1 MYAVGTQVISVDDLR
16 TNAQV
21 VHRLAPQLL
30 VRANQFCLYSL
41 YSLFVSF
48 ILFVLF
54 VSVA

>member
-1 MYAVGTQVISVDDLR
+1 MYAVSTQVIECLDYSVDDLG

-41 YSLFVSF
+41 YSLFV
-48 ILFVLF
+48 
-54 VSVA
+54 